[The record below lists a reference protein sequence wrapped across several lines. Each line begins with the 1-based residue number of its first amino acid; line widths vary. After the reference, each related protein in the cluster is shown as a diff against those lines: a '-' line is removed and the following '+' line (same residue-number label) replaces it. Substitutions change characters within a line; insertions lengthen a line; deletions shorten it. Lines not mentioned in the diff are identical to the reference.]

1 VALDLPNSHDTCI
14 QGQNLVIK
22 ARTARVTLGRDLRFK
37 AGMLIT
43 GPINGQLAK
52 VAFES
57 LFAFAVAGI
66 ASGIGHAGILGV
78 TQVLGHLGFQ
88 RALDK
93 AFGQLLEQAVLADEV
108 FRFLLPASSRSINSL
123 LTVMVHLSGCSAVS
137 RNLAVYKKF
146 KPPSLHKAGSMKP
159 DWSAVHPQKNR
170 FAAVFLWV
178 SGFRYLLRGHLGL
191 FTQLATM
198 NRQKTRLSHPG

>member
-1 VALDLPNSHDTCI
+1 
-14 QGQNLVIK
+14 
-22 ARTARVTLGRDLRFK
+22 
-37 AGMLIT
+37 MLIT

-146 KPPSLHKAGSMKP
+146 KTPLTSQGRIHEARLERRAPTKKPLRRGFFVGVRLQVSLAWAFGSF
-159 DWSAVHPQKNR
+159 HPIGHHEQAENQIVASRMIVRPFYKQMR
-170 FAAVFLWV
+170 MRSVPVFHGPHRCFAFK
-178 SGFRYLLRGHLGL
+178 R
-191 FTQLATM
+191 
-198 NRQKTRLSHPG
+198 